1 MSRTVKLVGLDCGS
15 TTSCLVVASGQLTT
29 GALGRVDVTGLE
41 ESFRS
46 ELVFTPLSQE
56 QGANRQLDTGRL
68 SEYLDAWLAAA
79 EVAPQEILGGGA
91 LITGLAAQ
99 RENAAAVSA
108 MLSQRLANTVIAAAD
123 APRLESWLAFMG
135 NCHDL
140 SQAHPDT
147 PILNI
152 DLGGGTAN
160 LALGLNG
167 QVLATG
173 SLFVGARHFRFEPGS
188 YRLLETSPLAQSL
201 LKALSIRRSIGDEL
215 SEHEVAAIVD
225 FYVARLVEVIE
236 GRAPI
241 GEIATGHVQSDFAPP
256 QIDRERMAITLS
268 GGVGQLVYQMRQA
281 QADFARTEFGDLGG
295 ELARGILRC
304 DAIVGRLS
312 LVPQGLGRAT
322 VLGLLRHSTELSGAT
337 LYLPHPERLP
347 LENVPIIG
355 QIDTQCSSDQIVSL
369 LQLAAAA
376 GHAAAIQIDLPQDLA
391 AVRQVGELLA
401 TALANN
407 PLPAGLTLVLLLESN
422 LGKALGNYVTRWGK
436 LEVDLIV
443 IDEVPRRD
451 AQFLRLGRPRET
463 VVPLWLY
470 AVR

>member
-41 ESFRS
+41 ECFRS
-46 ELVFTPLSQE
+46 ELVFTPFTKE
-56 QGANRQLDTGRL
+56 QGANKQLDTARL
-68 SEYLDAWLAAA
+68 SKYLDAWLAAA
-79 EVAPQEILGGGA
+79 GVAPREILGGGA

-108 MLSQRLANTVIAAAD
+108 MLSQRLDNTVIAAAD

-140 SQAHPDT
+140 SQAHSDT

-160 LALGLNG
+160 LALGQNG

-188 YRLLETSPLAQSL
+188 YRLLETSSLGESL
-201 LKALSIRRSIGDEL
+201 LNALSIRRNVGDEF
-215 SEHEVAAIVD
+215 SERDVAAIVE
-225 FYVARLVEVIE
+225 FYVARLVDAIE
-236 GRAPI
+236 GRAP
-241 GEIATGHVQSDFAPP
+241 GDEIATAHVQVAFTMPHV
-256 QIDRERMAITLS
+256 DRGRLAIALS

-281 QADFARTEFGDLGG
+281 QTDFAPTEFGDLGG

-304 DAIVGRLS
+304 DAIAKRLT

-322 VLGLLRHSTELSGAT
+322 VLGLLRHSTELSGST

-347 LENVPIIG
+347 LENVPIVG
-355 QIDTQCSSDQIVSL
+355 QIDEHCSSDQIVPL

-376 GHAAAIQIDLPQDLA
+376 EHAAAIQVDLPQDLA

-407 PLPAGLTLVLLLESN
+407 PLPAGTTLVLLLESN

>member
-1 MSRTVKLVGLDCGS
+1 
-15 TTSCLVVASGQLTT
+15 VASGQLTT

-41 ESFRS
+41 ECFRS
-46 ELVFTPLSQE
+46 ELVFTPLSKK
-56 QGANRQLDTGRL
+56 QGASQQLDTARL
-68 SEYLDAWLAAA
+68 AAYLDEWLAAA
-79 EVAPQEILGGGA
+79 GVAPQEILGGGA

-99 RENAAAVSA
+99 RENAAAVAA
-108 MLSQRLANTVIAAAD
+108 MLSRRFADTVIAAAD

-188 YRLLETSPLAQSL
+188 YRLAETSSLGQSL
-201 LKALSIRRSIGDEL
+201 LESLSIRRCIGEEL
-215 SEHEVAAIVD
+215 SERQVAAILD
-225 FYVARLVEVIE
+225 FYIARLVEAIE
-236 GRAPI
+236 GHAPKDA
-241 GEIATGHVQSDFAPP
+241 IALRHVQTDFALP
-256 QIDRERMAITLS
+256 QIDRKPLAIALS
-268 GGVGQLVYQMRQA
+268 GGVGQLVYQMRQE
-281 QADFARTEFGDLGG
+281 QTEFAPTEFGDLGG
-295 ELARGILRC
+295 ELARGIIHC
-304 DAIVGRLS
+304 DAIANRLT
-312 LVPQGLGRAT
+312 LLPQGLGRAT

-347 LENVPIIG
+347 LENVPIVG
-355 QIDTQCSSDQIVSL
+355 QIDRHSRSEQIARL
-369 LQLAAAA
+369 LQLAAAS
-376 GHAAAIQIDLPQDLA
+376 GHAAAIQVDLQQDLA
-391 AVRQVGELLA
+391 AVRQVGELVAMELA
-401 TALANN
+401 SH
-407 PLPAGLTLVLLLESN
+407 PLPTGLTLVLLLESN
-422 LGKALGNYVTRWGK
+422 LGKALGNYVARWGK

-451 AQFLRLGRPRET
+451 AQFLRLGRLREA

>member
-41 ESFRS
+41 ECFRS
-46 ELVFTPLSQE
+46 ELVFTPLS
-56 QGANRQLDTGRL
+56 NDRIDTARL
-68 SEYLDAWLAAA
+68 AAYLDAWLESAG
-79 EVAPQEILGGGA
+79 VAPQEILGGGA

-99 RENAAAVSA
+99 RENASAVSA
-108 MLSQRLANTVIAAAD
+108 MLLQRLANTVIAAAD

-135 NCHDL
+135 NCHEL

-173 SLFVGARHFRFEPGS
+173 WLFVGARHFRFEPGS
-188 YRLLETSPLAQSL
+188 YRLLEMSPLAQSL
-201 LKALSIRRSIGDEL
+201 LEALSIRRSIGDEL
-215 SEHEVAAIVD
+215 SDRGVAAVVD
-225 FYVARLVEVIE
+225 FYVARLVEAIE
-236 GRAPI
+236 GRMPLD
-241 GEIATGHVQSDFAPP
+241 EIAIRHVQADIALPH
-256 QIDRERMAITLS
+256 IDGERLAITLS
-268 GGVGQLVYQMRQA
+268 GGVGQLVYQMRQE

-295 ELARGILRC
+295 ELARGILEC
-304 DAIVGRLS
+304 DAICKRLT
-312 LVPQGLGRAT
+312 LVPRGLGRAT
-322 VLGLLRHSTELSGAT
+322 VLGLLRHSTELSGST

-347 LENVPIIG
+347 LENVPIVG
-355 QIDTQCSSDQIVSL
+355 QLDEHSSSDQIVPL
-369 LQLAAAA
+369 LELVAAA
-376 GHAAAIQIDLPQDLA
+376 GHAAAIQVDLPQDLS
-391 AVRQVGELLA
+391 AVRQVGELMA
-401 TALANN
+401 TALASH
-407 PLPAGLTLVLLLESN
+407 PLPDGLTLVLLLESN
-422 LGKALGNYVTRWGK
+422 LGKTLGNYVTRWGK

-463 VVPLWLY
+463 VAPLWLY